1 MSYAVRVAAS
11 LPFVFALGCSVV
23 DVGEPSGVFPCT
35 VAEDCPDGQS
45 CIVGKCFAGRA
56 PTVEIVT
63 PEDEQ
68 AFPYLMGGPDPGM
81 LELNIKVS
89 GSNLELVD
97 AATDPDSE
105 FGRGQIVVFVDGLEV
120 AELTAG
126 SLASGVDLMAT
137 VANTPGPHRVRAEA
151 RFSSGQSYDN
161 PEAIGTRL
169 FFIDDG
175 NAWVGFK
182 EPVPNQRFSFEE
194 IDLDVTVAVI
204 NFDLIPAIGDDVP
217 GAGHAHLLYNKEFP
231 MCAMDDACRLDYI
244 EVLAPPPGSEPTSS
258 VTVRSSIS
266 SSAAGADTVLTA
278 LLSTVRHGEFL
289 NNDGQPVFETIPIIR
304 INAPAPDVDTGDEG

>member
-1 MSYAVRVAAS
+1 MTYAVRVAAPLS
-11 LPFVFALGCSVV
+11 FVLALGCSVV
-23 DVGEPSGVFPCT
+23 DVGEPSGVFPCES
-35 VAEDCPDGQS
+35 ADECPDGQA
-45 CIVGKCFAGRA
+45 CIVGKCYAGEP

-63 PEDEQ
+63 PEDVQ
-68 AFPYLMGGPDPGM
+68 AFPLLGGPAERMD
-81 LELNIKVS
+81 LAIKVS

-105 FGRGQIVVFVDGLEV
+105 FGRGQVVVFVDDMEV

-126 SLASGVDLMAT
+126 SLASGVDLMTT

-151 RFSSGQSYDN
+151 RFSNGQSYDN
-161 PEAIGTRL
+161 PEAIGSRL

-182 EPVPNQRFSFEE
+182 EPIPNQRFSFEE
-194 IDLDVTVAVI
+194 LDLDVTIAVI
-204 NFDLIPAIGDDVP
+204 NFTIIPAIGDDVA
-217 GAGHAHLLYNKEFP
+217 GSGHAHLLYNKEFP
-231 MCAMDDACRLDYI
+231 MCAMDFGCRNDYI
-244 EVLAPPPGSEPTSS
+244 EVLAPPAGSEPTNS
-258 VTVRSSIS
+258 VTVRTSIS

-278 LLSTVRHGEFL
+278 LLSTVKHGEYL

-304 INAPAPDVDTGDEG
+304 INAPAPDDPDTGDEG